1 MTNHTKIIEMGAE
14 GGSITLYK
22 CIDKK
27 NEDWYYH
34 SVSEMA
40 YEDLDVEGIDKKSK
54 YSMSMAEAF
63 IKMQGEYNNIFSL
76 YPLFVHPEYKIIVLA
91 LLEEYVNNIDEHIDY
106 YQWAN
111 VLEMEVEEL
120 KNSIIQ
126 NDSRN

>member
-40 YEDLDVEGIDKKSK
+40 YEDLDIEGVDKKSK
-54 YSMSMAEAF
+54 YSMSVAEAF
-63 IKMQGEYNNIFSL
+63 IKMQAEYNNIFSL
-76 YPLFVHPEYKIIVLA
+76 YPLMAHSDYKYIALS

-111 VLEMEVEEL
+111 VLEMQVEEL
-120 KNSIIQ
+120 KNSITQ
-126 NDSRN
+126 DDSRN

>member
-1 MTNHTKIIEMGAE
+1 MKNHTRIIEIGAE

-22 CIDKK
+22 YIDKK

-40 YEDLDVEGIDKKSK
+40 YEDLELEGINKKSK
-54 YSMSMAEAF
+54 HSMSIAEAF
-63 IKMQGEYNNIFSL
+63 IKMQREYNNVFSL
-76 YPLFVHPEYKIIVLA
+76 YPLFVHPEYKFIALA
-91 LLEEYVNNIDEHIDY
+91 LLEEYVNIIDEHINY

-120 KNSIIQ
+120 KNSITK